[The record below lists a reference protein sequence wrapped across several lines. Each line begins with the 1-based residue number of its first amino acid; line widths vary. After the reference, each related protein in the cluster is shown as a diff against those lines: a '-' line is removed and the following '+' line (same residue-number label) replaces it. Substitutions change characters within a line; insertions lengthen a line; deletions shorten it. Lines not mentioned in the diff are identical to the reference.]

1 MRKTQALILMVLLFN
16 CLLNTMVVRAEE
28 SNNQGLQTEM
38 VAPENTQNTN
48 PYCIMSE
55 EEFEFACKIVI
66 GEAGN
71 QDFMGKVLVLNCSIN
86 NAKELGISLMEEF
99 TMKGRYSSVKNGNV
113 YLMYTNA
120 DGKYV
125 EEIVTADMITDEIK
139 QAVETACS
147 NDFTEEL
154 LKAAAD
160 QQGCSD
166 EQYYVGG
173 ARFFYN
179 PDAISKNRK
188 AEREN
193 ITLSFEYGDH
203 VFYRVWD

>member
-16 CLLNTMVVRAEE
+16 CLLNPVVVRAEG
-28 SNNQGLQTEM
+28 SDTQDLQIAM
-38 VAPENTQNTN
+38 VAPETTQNTDAYYTMN
-48 PYCIMSE
+48 E
-55 EEFEFACKIVI
+55 EEWEWACKIVLA
-66 GEAGN
+66 EAGN

-99 TMKGRYSSVKNGNV
+99 TMDGRYSSVKNGNV
-113 YLMYTNA
+113 YLMYTSE

-125 EEIVTADMITDEIK
+125 EEIVTNDMITDEIK
-139 QAVETACS
+139 QAVATACTK
-147 NDFTEEL
+147 DFTEEL
-154 LKAAAD
+154 LKEAAD
-160 QQGCSD
+160 KQGCTD

-179 PDAISKNRK
+179 PDAISKERE
-188 AEREN
+188 AERNN
-193 ITLSFEYGDH
+193 ITLSFSYGDH